1 MKKISLLSIALFAC
15 LSCLHAQTKVFKE
28 VSDEISSQIKII
40 KQDNVLVGYLAFT
53 RLEKASEDSFN
64 YRITIMDE
72 NLNDIGTVN
81 FREEGL
87 TLQDIAFEQDVLCL
101 AYLKSNVIGNSYT
114 KKEYKNVKVNAQNYV
129 MLQFL
134 GLDGKIIKTNSIK
147 ADINITSL
155 YDGNSRLSATG
166 SLKYPLQINNIPQ
179 KGFGCFYGDESYT
192 SLSVYSPSGEKLW
205 QKKLGQDGEF
215 FIMRT
220 TANDVYLLTKHKQNK
235 PVEGGFELLGYNA
248 NDGAS
253 YEKFSMQD
261 RRGNDLK
268 VIAFENDPATGKLY
282 LSGNIINENKG
293 DDIYTGRQFSRG
305 PYTGIFTININ
316 GPKKMDLIQTYSYWG
331 DGSQE
336 ESISKKG
343 RFSDNDAYALFS
355 QSFKDYDGNT
365 YFAGSALIKRTRWGS
380 IASSVILAPLIL
392 PPIAILGIAG
402 TTKCKL
408 TDVVLVKQN
417 PKGVIYFDNTV
428 SVDNTHFYKAMIP
441 ISYYNGRSFYRVV
454 NSDTKTNYLVIDDTK
469 DILIYNVNKRKV
481 QRTIPHKDGQIKTN
495 VYPAKE
501 GHVLVSEYN
510 KKEKYTRFSIEAL

>member
-1 MKKISLLSIALFAC
+1 MKKTSFLSIALFAC
-15 LSCLHAQTKVFKE
+15 LNCLHAQTKVFKE

-40 KQDNVLVGYLAFT
+40 KQDNALVGYLAFT
-53 RLEKASEDSFN
+53 RLEKASQDSFN

-101 AYLKSNVIGNSYT
+101 AYLKSNVIGNNYT
-114 KKEYKNVKVNAQNYV
+114 KKEYNKVKDNTQNYV

-147 ADINITSL
+147 ANISISSS
-155 YDGNSRLSATG
+155 YEGNSKLSATG

-179 KGFGCFYGDESYT
+179 KGFGCFYGDESNT
-192 SLSVYSPSGEKLW
+192 SLSVYNLSGEQLW
-205 QKKLGQDGEF
+205 QKKVGQDGQF

-220 TANDVYLLTKHKQNK
+220 TANDIYLLAKHKQEK
-235 PVEGGFELLGYNA
+235 QVEGGFELLGYNA

-253 YEKFSMQD
+253 YDRLRLQD
-261 RRGNDLK
+261 KQGNDLK
-268 VIAFENDPATGKLY
+268 VLAFDSDPTTGKLY
-282 LSGNIINENKG
+282 LSGNIINQNRG
-293 DDIYTGRQFSRG
+293 DDIYTGREFSRG

-316 GPKKMDLIQTYSYWG
+316 GPKKVDLVQTYSYWG

-343 RFSDNDAYALFS
+343 RFSDNNAYALFS

-365 YFAGSALIKRTRWGS
+365 YFAGSALIRKTRWGS
-380 IASSVILAPLIL
+380 IASSVILAPLL
-392 PPIAILGIAG
+392 VPPIAILGMGG

-417 PKGVIYFDNTV
+417 PKGIIYFDNTV
-428 SVDNTHFYKAMIP
+428 SVDNSRFYKAMIP

-454 NSDTKTNYLVIDDTK
+454 NSDTKTNYLVIDDSK
-469 DILIYNVNKRKV
+469 DILIYNVNKRSV

-510 KKEKYTRFSIEAL
+510 KKEKYTRFSIEVL